1 MDENMNSLNDLVSI
15 SKSFKFRDNEESVF
29 DKTRIMGYCKE
40 NDETLLIYIEGW
52 NESEE
57 LQYHNEE
64 DSTVEINKDIK
75 MLNEYFDV

>member
-1 MDENMNSLNDLVSI
+1 MNSLNDLVSI